1 MTKKKKSTQSRSTFD
16 SPMKNFL
23 KKQVAELHNVTWPT
37 KKQAIHSMITVIVV
51 MMLVGVFLGI
61 VDYVFNEG
69 VLFML
74 NK

>member
-1 MTKKKKSTQSRSTFD
+1 
-16 SPMKNFL
+16 MKNFL